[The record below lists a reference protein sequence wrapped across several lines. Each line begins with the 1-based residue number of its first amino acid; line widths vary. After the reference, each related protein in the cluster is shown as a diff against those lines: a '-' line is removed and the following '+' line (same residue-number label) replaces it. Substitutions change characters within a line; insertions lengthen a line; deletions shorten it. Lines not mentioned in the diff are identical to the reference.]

1 MCIKV
6 KDLKNFNVEEI
17 KNMNDNLIV
26 LNGKIN
32 CGKTTIA
39 IKLANNA
46 SYRDKIKTLFFSLEK
61 SESSDSNYLTI
72 YDRPITIKN
81 MFKIL
86 VKLKSAEE
94 FKFPDGTKARY
105 VRYLGHGEAVTDSF
119 YNSLTQ
125 FVIMK

>member
-81 MFKIL
+81 MIS
-86 VKLKSAEE
+86 KLKKKNQNLLS
-94 FKFPDGTKARY
+94 
-105 VRYLGHGEAVTDSF
+105 
-119 YNSLTQ
+119 
-125 FVIMK
+125 